1 MTTPDNNNRTG
12 PWSLEDVQA
21 MTGRGFQLHLGVEL
35 ISAEKSLIVG
45 QIELR
50 PQHVNSVGGVHG
62 GVIMSLADC
71 MGAMGALLNL
81 KTGQRTVTV
90 ESKTNFLRPVG
101 GHEITCRCAPLHIG
115 AKSSVWNSA
124 ISDNG
129 GKLVANV
136 IQTQLH
142 F

>member
-1 MTTPDNNNRTG
+1 MTTSDNNSRTG

-21 MTGRGFQLHLGVEL
+21 MTERGFQLHLGVQL
-35 ISAEKSLIVG
+35 ISAEKSLVVG
-45 QIELR
+45 RIELG

-71 MGAMGALLNL
+71 TGAMGALLNL
-81 KTGQRTVTV
+81 KTGQRTATI
-90 ESKTNFLRPVG
+90 ESKTNFLRPIK
-101 GHEITCRCAPLHIG
+101 GHEITCRSIPLHIG
-115 AKSSVWNSA
+115 TKSSVWNSA
-124 ISDNG
+124 ISDND